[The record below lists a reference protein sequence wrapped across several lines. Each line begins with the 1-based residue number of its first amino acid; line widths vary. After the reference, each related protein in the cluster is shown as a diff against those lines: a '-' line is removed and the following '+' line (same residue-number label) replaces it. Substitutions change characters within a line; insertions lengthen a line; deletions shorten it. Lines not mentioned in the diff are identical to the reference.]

1 MKVDVN
7 KRQSNSR
14 EGLFTFYLHT
24 DSLHRPTRRSHR
36 RSPHSNNAGLVQ
48 HSWDSNDYRKD
59 TKRWHDYRT
68 GTGSRKGGSHDAN
81 GSGRANTGNR
91 CGHTDYKSKT
101 MWESHADSESI
112 AKPYTCSNGQARDE
126 SFTSSNWWG
135 KYSHGFNTTIT
146 PNSDHVMIH
155 LGGYNCSVCI
165 YSHAI
170 SLCGKLILLNCNLPN
185 ASLPGLNSVA
195 TGPFIPFD

>member
-1 MKVDVN
+1 MKVDVS

-14 EGLFTFYLHT
+14 EELFTFYLHT

-81 GSGRANTGNR
+81 GGGRANTGNG

-135 KYSHGFNTTIT
+135 K
-146 PNSDHVMIH
+146 SD
-155 LGGYNCSVCI
+155 YNHYTKFRSCDDSFRRLQLFWL
-165 YSHAI
+165 Y
-170 SLCGKLILLNCNLPN
+170 LLPCNQLRVANCTVVTSRMHRYVVWIQWQQGRSFL
-185 ASLPGLNSVA
+185 SIGEL
-195 TGPFIPFD
+195 